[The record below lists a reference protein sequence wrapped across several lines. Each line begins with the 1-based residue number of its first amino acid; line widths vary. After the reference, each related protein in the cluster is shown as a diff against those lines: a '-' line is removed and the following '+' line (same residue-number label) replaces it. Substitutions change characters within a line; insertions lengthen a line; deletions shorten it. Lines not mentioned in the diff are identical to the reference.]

1 MEKWKKLE
9 EDKKLYPEF
18 QIQRE
23 METQGEHGNDFIND
37 YTEVLTTDSV
47 IGGPTG
53 LEGSPSDMNENFT
66 NTDNQMTM
74 EMNTEHSIA
83 GAEISTHQDTN
94 L

>member
-1 MEKWKKLE
+1 MEK
-9 EDKKLYPEF
+9 DKKLYQEF

-37 YTEVLTTDSV
+37 YIEVLTTDSV

-53 LEGSPSDMNENFT
+53 LGGDPSDINENFT
-66 NTDNQMTM
+66 NTDNHMTM

-83 GAEISTHQDTN
+83 GAETSTHQDTN

>member
-1 MEKWKKLE
+1 MEK
-9 EDKKLYPEF
+9 DKKLYQEF

-37 YTEVLTTDSV
+37 YIEVLTTDSV
-47 IGGPTG
+47 IGD
-53 LEGSPSDMNENFT
+53 PSDINENFT
-66 NTDNQMTM
+66 NTDNHMII

-83 GAEISTHQDTN
+83 GAETSTHQDTN